1 MKQKLL
7 LLMLLVA
14 GLAACTKEVDGDINN
29 LQSQIDIPWDH
40 LEDYALG
47 EYEGVWIVDKRE
59 IDTAKLTVTKFFF
72 YVRFPE
78 EFLINN
84 SGYDIKEYKPTGEL
98 YQCMYSIYAVNGY
111 SPSKA
116 YFDFDVLQSSQFPK
130 MLGDEKAAAEKY
142 AGNTAFRNTTVVGAA
157 YFDICTN
164 LWTLKVTLDK
174 AEQIGTDG
182 FPRLLDITP
191 ITLVYIAR
199 KKISE

>member
-29 LQSQIDIPWDH
+29 LRSQIDIPWDH

-84 SGYDIKEYKPTGEL
+84 AGYDIKEYKPTGEL

-116 YFDFDVLQSSQFPK
+116 YFDFNVLQSSQFPK
-130 MLGDEKAAAEKY
+130 MIGEEKAAAEKY
-142 AGNTAFRNTTVVGAA
+142 AGNTAFRDTAVGVA
-157 YFDICTN
+157 YFDILTN

-174 AEQIGTDG
+174 AEQIGADG